1 MLSLKEFKR
10 KVGVT
15 KNTYVQKWIDEGLIP
30 GVKAAPSLEDTL
42 FPDSARRPYKE
53 RDKIKATSGADHI
66 RAHIVSACIRREYI
80 SNKMCFCT
88 PKEFSGYIK
97 DLVDCGLIREREE
110 DNIIYYDATEKC
122 DEIKTA
128 KHNAIVKFIAD
139 TLQKAAI
146 EAGKTAL
153 AASLK
158 Q

>member
-1 MLSLKEFKR
+1 MQSLKEFKT

-15 KNTYVQKWIDEGLIP
+15 KNSYIKKWIEEDLIP

-53 RDKIKATSGADHI
+53 RDKIKPSSGADHI
-66 RAHIVSACIRREYI
+66 RAHIVSASIRREYI
-80 SNKMCFCT
+80 SSKLCFCT
-88 PKEFSGYIK
+88 PKEFDGYLK
-97 DLVDCGLIREREE
+97 DLIGCGLIREREE

-122 DEIKTA
+122 DEIKNA

-139 TLQKAAI
+139 TIQKAAL
-146 EAGKTAL
+146 EVEK
-153 AASLK
+153 AAVSAIFK